1 MSPSV
6 TAFQDQVAVVTGA
19 SSGIG
24 QAIALA
30 LAAQGAALC
39 LVGRRPEALETVAE
53 TARST
58 AQVGCYQADLTLDK
72 DIETLTTHL
81 RRDFGYLDL
90 LVHSAGVFSMGPVES
105 APVKELDWQYRTNVR
120 APYALT
126 QALLPLLRPRQ
137 GQIVFINSSA
147 GLSAKA
153 NVSQYAATKHAL
165 RAIADSLR
173 GEVNAEGLRVLSVY
187 PGRTATP
194 MQAAVHKMEERPYH
208 PGRLMRPEDVADVV
222 LNALCLPKNAEV
234 TEIHIRPLAKPS

>member
-1 MSPSV
+1 VSPSV
-6 TAFQDQVAVVTGA
+6 TDFQDQVAVVTGA

-30 LAAQGAALC
+30 LVAQGTMLC
-39 LVGRRPEALETVAE
+39 LVGRRLETLEAVAE
-53 TARST
+53 NARIA
-58 AQVGCYQADLTLDK
+58 AQIRCYRADLTVDK
-72 DIETLTTHL
+72 DIEALAARL

-105 APVKELDWQYRTNVR
+105 APVKELDRQYRTNVR
-120 APYALT
+120 APYILT
-126 QALLPLLRPRQ
+126 QALLPMLRPHQ

-173 GEVNAEGLRVLSVY
+173 AEVNAEGLRVLSVY
-187 PGRTATP
+187 PGRTATL
-194 MQAAVHKMEERPYH
+194 MQAAIHKMEERTYH
-208 PGRLMRPEDVADVV
+208 PDRLMRPEDVADTV
-222 LNALCLPKNAEV
+222 LNALCLPRSAEI
-234 TEIHIRPLAKPS
+234 TDIHIRPLAKPS

>member
-1 MSPSV
+1 MSPNV
-6 TAFQDQVAVVTGA
+6 TPFQDQVAVVTGA

-30 LAAQGAALC
+30 LAAQGAALS
-39 LVGRRPEALETVAE
+39 LVGRRPEILETIAAE
-53 TARST
+53 AQTT
-58 AQVGCYQADLTLDK
+58 AQVHCYRADLTLDE
-72 DIETLTTHL
+72 DIETLAAHL
-81 RRDFGYLDL
+81 RQDFGYLDL

-105 APVKELDWQYRTNVR
+105 APAKEFDWQYRTNVR
-120 APYALT
+120 APYILT
-126 QALLPLLRPRQ
+126 QALLPMLRPRQ

-173 GEVNAEGLRVLSVY
+173 AEVNAEGLRVLSVY

-194 MQAAVHKMEERPYH
+194 MQAAVHQMEERTYH
-208 PGRLMRPEDVADVV
+208 PDRLMRPEDVANAV
-222 LNALCLPKNAEV
+222 LNALCLPKSAEI
-234 TEIHIRPLAKPS
+234 TDIHIRPLAKPS